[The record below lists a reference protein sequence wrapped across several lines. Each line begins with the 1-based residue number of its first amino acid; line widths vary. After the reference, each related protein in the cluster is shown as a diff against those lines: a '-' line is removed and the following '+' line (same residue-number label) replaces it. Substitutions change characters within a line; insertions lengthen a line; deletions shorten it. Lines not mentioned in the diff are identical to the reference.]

1 MICIYMYI
9 YIVYTCIY
17 MYIYNIYMYVHMYKY
32 HIYIYI
38 ATIKTLYMGYGCQS
52 DNANVG
58 MGEL

>member
-1 MICIYMYI
+1 MYVI
-9 YIVYTCIY
+9 YI
-17 MYIYNIYMYVHMYKY
+17 YVHMYKY

-52 DNANVG
+52 YNANVG

>member
-1 MICIYMYI
+1 
-9 YIVYTCIY
+9 
-17 MYIYNIYMYVHMYKY
+17 MYVHMYKY
-32 HIYIYI
+32 HIYI